1 MRKLSEYKNE
11 EALDV
16 LADIIDPVVE
26 ILADKGISKLRNMK
40 VPKLKLAQ
48 YVIKNHKESVLRIL
62 ARLNDTPYEE
72 FECNIFTLPMQ
83 ILELLNDEE
92 LLNFFNSQGQM
103 AETSGSVTEATQVEE
118 A

>member
-1 MRKLSEYKNE
+1 MKKLSEYKNE

-16 LADIIDPVVE
+16 LADLIDPVVE
-26 ILADKGISKLRNMK
+26 ILADKGISKLQKIK

-48 YVIKNHKESVLRIL
+48 YIIKNHKESVLKIL

-72 FECNIFTLPMQ
+72 FECNVFTLPMQ

-92 LLNFFNSQGQM
+92 LINFFNSQGQTV
-103 AETSGSVTEATQVEE
+103 ETSGSATEATQVEE

>member
-16 LADIIDPVVE
+16 LADIIDPVIE
-26 ILADKGISKLRNMK
+26 ILADKGIAKLQRMK

-48 YVIKNHKESVLRIL
+48 YIIKNHKESTLRIL
-62 ARLNDTPYEE
+62 ARLNDVPYEE
-72 FECNIFTLPMQ
+72 YECNIFTLPMQ

-92 LLNFFNSQGQM
+92 LIRFFNSQGQTD
-103 AETSGSVTEATQVEE
+103 ETSGSAMETTEVEE